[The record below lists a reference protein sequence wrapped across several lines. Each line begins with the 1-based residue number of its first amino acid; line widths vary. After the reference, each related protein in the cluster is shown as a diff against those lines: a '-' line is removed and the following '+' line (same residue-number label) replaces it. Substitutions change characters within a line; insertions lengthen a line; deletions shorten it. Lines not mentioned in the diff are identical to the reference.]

1 MELLIKQ
8 VENEYELDHCLFV
21 RKAVFVN
28 EQGVPL
34 DEEYDE
40 WDNASTTIPHII
52 VYDGETPV
60 ATSRLRVVEGVAKL
74 ERICV
79 LQEYRKY
86 GVGKMLV
93 DHMEQLAR
101 EQGLTQAKLHGQTQ
115 AAAFYERLGYVQS
128 SDIFLESD
136 IPHVLFTKSL
146 S

>member
-1 MELLIKQ
+1 MELVIKQ
-8 VENEYELDHCLFV
+8 VENEYELDRCLFI
-21 RKAVFVN
+21 RKSVFVN

-34 DEEYDE
+34 DQEYDE
-40 WDNASTTIPHII
+40 WDNANTVIPHII

-79 LQEYRKY
+79 MKDYRKY

-93 DHMEQLAR
+93 DYMEQLAR
-101 EQGLTQAKLHGQTQ
+101 EQGLTQAKLNGQTQ
-115 AAAFYERLGYVQS
+115 AASFYERLGYVQS
-128 SDIFLESD
+128 SEVFLESN

-146 S
+146 